1 MNKIPTAMAIVAS
14 IVLLGSV
21 AVLSPLNR
29 AYAHTFKGDEN
40 MAFLSMVQQIKTET
54 SLAGNN
60 TSDKDIANH
69 HIEHVVE
76 ALTNATLKEISE
88 KNQRIATDL
97 PANIEQLKTM
107 INSSNATAED
117 INSQVQQIS
126 GLLDEAVQ
134 VRIDPAQ
141 VTNSTVQ
148 ALVVASM
155 LNEALEHYGEAIG
168 FEGNMT
174 NMSTMIPSGQHGTAM
189 HPTSNASNIQ
199 ANSTGA
205 SNTGATKIVSVP
217 NYQSAVAFS
226 EKAQNLYQQI
236 KAKAQ
241 PGKENAIR
249 ALDSSFPAFI
259 KAIKDK
265 APAMEVASL
274 AHLRIHPNLMEAYN
288 LKLAP

>member
-1 MNKIPTAMAIVAS
+1 MKKISMTTAILAS
-14 IVLLGSV
+14 VILLGSV
-21 AVLSPLNR
+21 MVLSPLNR

-40 MAFLSMVQQIKTET
+40 VTFLSMVQQIKIET

-69 HIEHVVE
+69 HIEHAAE
-76 ALTNATLKEISE
+76 ALTNATLKEIAE

-97 PANIEQLKTM
+97 PANIEQLKAM
-107 INSSNATAED
+107 INSSNATVAD
-117 INSQVQQIS
+117 VNQQIQQIS

-148 ALVVASM
+148 ALVVASL
-155 LNEALEHYGEAIG
+155 LNEALEHYSEAVG

-174 NMSTMIPSGQHGTAM
+174 NMSTITQSGEHGTAM
-189 HPTSNASNIQ
+189 HPTSNASSIQ
-199 ANSTGA
+199 GNTTGT
-205 SNTGATKIVSVP
+205 SNKGATKIVSEA
-217 NYQSAVAFS
+217 NYQSAIAFA
-226 EKAQNLYQQI
+226 EKAQELYQQI
-236 KAKAQ
+236 KTKEL

-249 ALDSSFPAFI
+249 ALDGSFPAFI

-265 APAMEVASL
+265 ASAMEVANL
-274 AHLRIHPNLMEAYN
+274 AHLRIHPNLIEAYN
-288 LKLAP
+288 LKLAA

>member
-1 MNKIPTAMAIVAS
+1 MKKISMTTAILAS
-14 IVLLGSV
+14 VILLGSV
-21 AVLSPLNR
+21 MVLSPLNR

-40 MAFLSMVQQIKTET
+40 VTFLSMVQQIKIET

-69 HIEHVVE
+69 HIEHAAE
-76 ALTNATLKEISE
+76 ALTNTTLKEIAE

-97 PANIEQLKTM
+97 PANIEQLKAM
-107 INSSNATAED
+107 INSSNATVAD
-117 INSQVQQIS
+117 VNQQIQQIS

-148 ALVVASM
+148 ALVVASL
-155 LNEALEHYGEAIG
+155 LNEALEHYSEAVG

-174 NMSTMIPSGQHGTAM
+174 NMSTITQSGEHGTAM
-189 HPTSNASNIQ
+189 HPTSNASSIQ
-199 ANSTGA
+199 GNTTGT
-205 SNTGATKIVSVP
+205 SNKGATKIVSEA
-217 NYQSAVAFS
+217 NYQSAIAFA
-226 EKAQNLYQQI
+226 EKAQELYQQI
-236 KAKAQ
+236 KTKEL

-249 ALDSSFPAFI
+249 ALDGSFPAFI

-265 APAMEVASL
+265 ASAMEVANL
-274 AHLRIHPNLMEAYN
+274 AHLRIHPNLIEAYN
-288 LKLAP
+288 LKLAA